1 MPPQSVSLNTP
12 INARVRKIV
21 MEMDAMPSLRTSNS
35 LMTDMYGSGRV
46 EKYVANGNSGS
57 YPSSAARDY
66 QAVSGKPDRLVD
78 VSVGGGVK
86 MVVKRMPKPVKE
98 ALVKEA
104 IKSMAGGKISRSKKA
119 KKWTDYAVDTAKKGI
134 GLASMAKALGGAK
147 PKMAKGSP
155 EMKAHMARLRAMR
168 KK

>member
-12 INARVRKIV
+12 VNARVRKIV

-46 EKYVANGNSGS
+46 EKYVASGNSGS
-57 YPSSAARDY
+57 YPSSAVRDY
-66 QAVSGKPDRLVD
+66 QAVSGVPDKLVD
-78 VSVGGGVK
+78 VSV
-86 MVVKRMPKPVKE
+86 
-98 ALVKEA
+98 
-104 IKSMAGGKISRSKKA
+104 GGKISRSKKA
-119 KKWTDYAVDTAKKGI
+119 SKWTDFAVDTAKKGI

-147 PKMAKGSP
+147 PKAVKAVAPKAKMAKGSP
-155 EMKAHMARLRAMR
+155 EMKAHMAKLRAMR